1 MWGVCRHLINS
12 LKIRFTLLAFQTAF
26 EYLKIKSFQSVL
38 DCFGSK
44 TFSVCINLQFVSGA
58 KMQVTPSS
66 SSAWLKSNE
75 RSKDSLG
82 LVGTIGQQG
91 ADEQLLAT
99 PGGKV
104 KRSVPMDVNTVNLSA
119 YMRREKETCSL

>member
-1 MWGVCRHLINS
+1 M
-12 LKIRFTLLAFQTAF
+12 
-26 EYLKIKSFQSVL
+26 

-66 SSAWLKSNE
+66 SSAWFKSNE

>member
-1 MWGVCRHLINS
+1 MR
-12 LKIRFTLLAFQTAF
+12 
-26 EYLKIKSFQSVL
+26 
-38 DCFGSK
+38 
-44 TFSVCINLQFVSGA
+44 INLQFVNWA
-58 KMQVTPSS
+58 KMQATPSS
-66 SSAWLKSNE
+66 SSAWFKSNE

-119 YMRREKETCSL
+119 YMHKEKETCSL